1 MPWQHSHHSHLITSW
16 HKSWPN
22 LQLCVRGFLFH
33 LHLLLHCRNSHR
45 TETPRAQHRLNWG
58 RVWLSLGN
66 LPPFP
71 MQSGLQ
77 IVEIQLRSMIS
88 KDCFDVL
95 VALANNKE
103 SASNV
108 STECNQLT
116 LSLFPIFSTARRLT
130 SLQHK
135 HTSVYPTVFGIIRKN
150 TIRIDSNYFTLL
162 VMANATPSVL
172 QNLKLFALI
181 FIVP

>member
-1 MPWQHSHHSHLITSW
+1 
-16 HKSWPN
+16 
-22 LQLCVRGFLFH
+22 
-33 LHLLLHCRNSHR
+33 
-45 TETPRAQHRLNWG
+45 
-58 RVWLSLGN
+58 
-66 LPPFP
+66 

-172 QNLKLFALI
+172 QNLKTVRTDFHSSVNCDYLLHSPKHLNASSPHVLHDSNQN
-181 FIVP
+181 